1 MVIVLISGQTKEYTK
16 LLFPVFQ
23 WDLTSPSRLSL
34 VNMEILKI
42 NIKNT
47 KWPHPVYI
55 GDFFF
60 ITWPNTQSLTQ
71 FSVERKVV

>member
-16 LLFPVFQ
+16 LVFPVFQ

-47 KWPHPVYI
+47 KWPHRP
-55 GDFFF
+55 FFG
-60 ITWPNTQSLTQ
+60 
-71 FSVERKVV
+71 VVHVAHLENNCVVLLCVFTF